1 MTFVTLLR
9 TPSSLSS
16 CPLFIA
22 SRPLA
27 MRYGALSYDTI
38 IKLLRSPSGSC
49 YSSIAS
55 FSRTPLSYEV
65 QKIAQILG
73 ITVDVSLDRKSLHR
87 KMHRNLKIVT
97 ERLLYN
103 DLVMG
108 DEIYETL
115 TNYGILPYTP
125 GSSGCRVSETL
136 VWLNTQPFVSCCYCW
151 FCGYNMLLQ

>member
-1 MTFVTLLR
+1 MTSVTLLR

-22 SRPLA
+22 SRPLT

-38 IKLLRSPSGSC
+38 IKLLCSPSCSC

-55 FSRTPLSYEV
+55 FSRTPLSYEA
-65 QKIAQILG
+65 QKITQILG
-73 ITVDVSLDRKSLHR
+73 ITVDVSLDRKSLQR
-87 KMHRNLKIVT
+87 KMHRNLRIVT

-115 TNYGILPYTP
+115 TNYG
-125 GSSGCRVSETL
+125 RD
-136 VWLNTQPFVSCCYCW
+136 Q
-151 FCGYNMLLQ
+151 